1 MFEYLRGRPNLRRVA
16 LLLDARVE
24 IKESDEAVMD
34 LLDKAAVTFQI
45 VVTKADGL
53 KPPGLA
59 RKLAAVSALARAHAA
74 GFPEVL
80 VTSARSSLGI
90 PEARA
95 AFAALAA
102 G

>member
-1 MFEYLRGRPNLRRVA
+1 
-16 LLLDARVE
+16 
-24 IKESDEAVMD
+24 MD

-59 RKLAAVSALARAHAA
+59 RKVAAVSALARKHAA

-80 VTSARSSLGI
+80 VTSARSGAGI

-95 AFAALAA
+95 SFAALAP
-102 G
+102 GY